1 MNMRKLKKDVMAV
14 SPVIATLMLVLVS
27 VGSAGAFY
35 VWQAGWQKDV
45 SGKAGG
51 ADLQDA
57 LTIGGS
63 STVYEFTAVA
73 APMFEAENPNFKI
86 SFQKGGSGSGVA
98 SVGTGIVDIGSASR
112 AVKASEFSKYPDV
125 DGIAGKDI
133 GKDLMVHT
141 VAYDAVVVIINGAGV
156 TEINTT
162 ELLGI
167 YGATTHTGAPA
178 WYSPA
183 TWTTYDRSDASGT
196 EEVFVE
202 LILGL
207 DGSELEEFT
216 EYAANVSVGNNQDM
230 ITALGTANTIGFT
243 SYGMAK
249 DSSISSY
256 IMDLNGVE
264 PTEDSIMGTQ
274 YDGARPINYITIG
287 EPSGAIKQ
295 YIDFVLGPQANQDI
309 CELCGY
315 ITLY

>member
-1 MNMRKLKKDVMAV
+1 MRKLKKQAYAV

-35 VWQAGWQKDV
+35 VWQSGWQKDV

-125 DGIAGKDI
+125 DGITGKDI

-141 VAYDAVVVIINGAGV
+141 VAYDAVNGAGV

-162 ELLGI
+162 ELRAM
-167 YGATTHTGAPA
+167 YNTTVGDADEPA
-178 WYSPA
+178 WYSAA
-183 TWTTYDRSDASGT
+183 TWKTYDRDDASGT

-216 EYAANVSVGNNQDM
+216 DYAANVSVGSNQDM
-230 ITALGTANTIGFT
+230 ITALGAANTIGFT

-256 IMDLNGVE
+256 IMDLNSVE
-264 PTEDSIMGTQ
+264 PTEDSIMGVTTQ

>member
-1 MNMRKLKKDVMAV
+1 MNMRKLKKQAYAV

-35 VWQAGWQKDV
+35 VWQSGWQKDV

-125 DGIAGKDI
+125 DGITGKDI

-141 VAYDAVVVIINGAGV
+141 VAYDAVVVIANGQTGDV
-156 TEINTT
+156 TTANLLAMYNTT
-162 ELLGI
+162 D
-167 YGATTHTGAPA
+167 ATGAPA
-178 WYSPA
+178 WYDRA
-183 TWTTYDRSDASGT
+183 TWTTCDRSDASGT

-216 EYAANVSVGNNQDM
+216 DYAANTSVGSNQEM
-230 ITALGTANTIGFT
+230 ISELGNANTVGFT

-249 DSSISSY
+249 DS
-256 IMDLNGVE
+256 DLGDNILSLNSVAPSE
-264 PTEDSIMGTQ
+264 SSIMGDT